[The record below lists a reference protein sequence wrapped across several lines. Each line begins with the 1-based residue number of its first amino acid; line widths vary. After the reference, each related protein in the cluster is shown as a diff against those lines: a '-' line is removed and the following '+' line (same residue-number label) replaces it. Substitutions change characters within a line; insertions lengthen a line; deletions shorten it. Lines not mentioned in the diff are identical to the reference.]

1 MDARAPANLAADA
14 RLLDVDLSRAQ
25 TDLLAEY
32 VALLVQWNK
41 RINLLSRRDIDRI
54 WPRHVLDS
62 LSILPFI
69 AGPRILDLGS
79 GGGLPGI
86 PLAIAAPQLSF
97 TLLDRSERKTRF
109 LEHVALR
116 LGLANVIVRCADIRG
131 RASTDDGATGAGE
144 KAAMSCIVSR
154 AVAEP
159 VRIWQMARGL
169 LAADGVVVVMS
180 AVNVRPV
187 SCSMQASSR
196 QPDATATIAGV
207 ERTLHCIDIPGLDQ
221 QHEVLVLRRT
231 DDGRRE
237 MRV

>member
-1 MDARAPANLAADA
+1 MDARAPANLTTDA

-25 TDLLAEY
+25 TDLLAGY
-32 VALLVQWNK
+32 VALLLQWNK

-169 LAADGVVVVMS
+169 LAPDGVVVVMS
-180 AVNVRPV
+180 AVKVRPV
-187 SCSMQASSR
+187 SCSTQASSR

>member
-14 RLLDVDLSRAQ
+14 RLLDVELSSAQ
-25 TDLLAEY
+25 VERLAGY
-32 VALLVQWNK
+32 VALLLQWNK

-86 PLAIAAPQLSF
+86 PLAIAAPQHTF
-97 TLLDRSERKTRF
+97 TLLDRSERKARF
-109 LEHVALR
+109 LEHLALR
-116 LGLANVIVRCADIRG
+116 LGLANVFVRCADVVDCAR
-131 RASTDDGATGAGE
+131 TDDARGPGDDET
-144 KAAMSCIVSR
+144 AAMSCIVSR

-169 LAADGVVVVMS
+169 LAADGVMVVMS
-180 AVNVRPV
+180 AVNLRPV
-187 SCSMQASSR
+187 SCSTGANLR
-196 QPDATATIAGV
+196 QRDSTATIAGV
-207 ERTLHCIDIPGLDQ
+207 EQTLHCIDIPGLDQ
-221 QHEVLVLRRT
+221 QHEVLVLKA
-231 DDGRRE
+231 DG
-237 MRV
+237 

>member
-1 MDARAPANLAADA
+1 VDARAPANLAADA

-25 TDLLAEY
+25 ADLLADY
-32 VALLVQWNK
+32 VALLLQWNK

-116 LGLANVIVRCADIRG
+116 LGLANVIVRCADILD

-144 KAAMSCIVSR
+144 TAAMSCVVSR

-180 AVNVRPV
+180 AVNVRLEGRLNVRPV
-187 SCSMQASSR
+187 ACSRPTRSR
-196 QPDATATIAGV
+196 QDSTATIAGV

-221 QHEVLVLRRT
+221 QHEVLVLKAN
-231 DDGRRE
+231 G
-237 MRV
+237 

>member
-196 QPDATATIAGV
+196 QPDSIATIAGV